1 MISSKSYGLQNETR
15 QYLRRL
21 YAYGKELAGTDVND
35 VDNFVKGLKQLNLW
49 GTTLCWPMRS
59 IHNIGTGTTL
69 LSLGGLGQYNG
80 TLVNGPT
87 WGINGITY
95 DGSNDNI
102 STTFTLGAL
111 RVFCGVVGDMPTS
124 GGDGNF
130 LGGVNT
136 ASPSQT
142 IYWVNPRSSFGGEY
156 RYGIPSTGNLTVAD
170 NTTSGV
176 HMWTTIGGNTL
187 NTRGYRSLTLL
198 GTTAGVGLAPFPNQL
213 SEGLL
218 LGRGVGQYQGTAA
231 LSFIIHSTPATPNDF
246 YALYKQ
252 TIGKGLGLP

>member
-21 YAYGKELAGTDVND
+21 YAYGRELAGADVVD

-49 GTTLCWPMRS
+49 QNVVCWPLRS

-87 WGINGITY
+87 WGVNGITY
-95 DGSNDNI
+95 DGVNDVI
-102 STTFTLGAL
+102 STSFTLGAI

-130 LGGVNT
+130 LGGVSTNGV
-136 ASPSQT
+136 
-142 IYWVNPRSSFGGEY
+142 IYWVNPRSGFGGEY
-156 RYGIPSTGNLTVAD
+156 RYGILSTSWVTVAD

-176 HMWTTIGGNTL
+176 HMWSMIGGAQL

-198 GTTAGVGLAPFPNQL
+198 GTSSSTGLAPFPNQL
-213 SEGLL
+213 SSGLL
-218 LGRGVGQYQGTAA
+218 LGRSTGGYQGTAA
-231 LSFIIHSTPATPNDF
+231 FSFIIHSAPASPNYF
-246 YALYKQ
+246 YTLYKT
-252 TIGKGLGLP
+252 TIGKGLNLP